1 MNNAIERKKSITL
14 VVNSLMILL
23 MLLPTG
29 CNKERLPDNA
39 DPLKFTYLT
48 EEYAPFNYT
57 ENGQVNG
64 VSVDVLEALFD
75 KMGVDLDRSVI
86 QVAPWAEAIETARNE
101 EGHMLFSTIRNQ
113 ERESQFKWVGPIAP
127 QKEIVIWRS
136 VSGINLK
143 QITDLNQYFTGV
155 IEGYSSLDLLLSQ
168 GIFRANIVIYENVGD
183 LMHALMVDHE
193 VQCICYS
200 EVGFNL
206 AAQSLG
212 YDSNDFGEPFTV
224 VIDQLYYAFNQATS
238 DELIGRFQNA
248 LDSLKA
254 DRTEDGSA
262 LYDKI
267 LNRYSIIQ
275 HVDDNITEEMAV
287 NLVNRTAGDLRTDA
301 AGTIQKI
308 NLGQAPYKD
317 PDNSALY
324 AFVYNTQVVMVA
336 HATNPLLVGVSFA
349 GKTDVAGKPFRDEI
363 VQGALSNGSGWVDYI
378 YTKADQSGLYYKST
392 YYLLVEGSDSEQY
405 VVCAGR
411 FK

>member
-1 MNNAIERKKSITL
+1 MKKAIEQKRSLPFIWFF
-14 VVNSLMILL
+14 LMILL
-23 MLLPTG
+23 VVLPTG
-29 CNKERLPDNA
+29 CNKDRLPDNA
-39 DPLKFTYLT
+39 DPLKFIYLT

-64 VSVDVLEALFD
+64 VSVDVLEALFE

-86 QVAPWAEAIETARNE
+86 QVAPWAEAFETARNE
-101 EGHMLFSTIRNQ
+101 EGHMLFSTIRNP
-113 ERESQFKWVGPIAP
+113 ERDSKFKWVGPIAP
-127 QKEIVIWRS
+127 QKEIVVWS
-136 VSGINLK
+136 AASGINPK

-168 GIFRANIVIYENVGD
+168 GVFRANVVIYANVNE
-183 LMHALMVDHE
+183 LMHALMVDRE

-206 AAQSLG
+206 AAQSMG
-212 YDSNDFGEPFTV
+212 YDPNDFGGPFTV
-224 VIDQLYYAFNQATS
+224 AIDQLYYAFNIASS

-267 LNRYSIIQ
+267 LNRYKIIQ
-275 HVDDNITEEMAV
+275 HVDDDITEDMAI
-287 NLVNRTAGDLRTDA
+287 NLVNRTVGDLRTDA

-308 NLGQAPYKD
+308 NQGQAPYKD

-363 VQGALSNGSGWVDYI
+363 VQGALSNGNGWVDYI

-392 YYLLVEGSDSEQY
+392 YYQLVEGSDSEQY